1 MGHPR
6 RTLGQIL
13 FAIGLT
19 LALGGLASFAFANVE
34 LRFFDIVIT
43 LPEARVAWTL
53 INGLIA
59 AIGLLLWRLR

>member
-1 MGHPR
+1 MRHPR

-34 LRFFDIVIT
+34 LRFLNT
-43 LPEARVAWTL
+43 LVVEPSARLVWTIGNTL
-53 INGLIA
+53 IALVGIY
-59 AIGLLLWRLR
+59 LWRRP